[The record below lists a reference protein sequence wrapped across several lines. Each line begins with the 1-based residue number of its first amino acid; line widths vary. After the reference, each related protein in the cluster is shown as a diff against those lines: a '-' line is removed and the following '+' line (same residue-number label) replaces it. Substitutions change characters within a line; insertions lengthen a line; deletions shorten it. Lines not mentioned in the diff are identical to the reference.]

1 MVLVSGDAR
10 REMRIP
16 SQKENLMPMPGC
28 TITHTESGQHGT
40 PVMPDMEDMVLVSG
54 DAKREMLIP
63 SQKENLMPMPGCTIT
78 HTESGQHGT
87 PVMPDTEDTV
97 MVFGDARREM
107 LKLSLRQRH
116 ITYFI
121 VSGQVG
127 IVVIIVLMD
136 GNGDIPLVNEWYCY
150 PE

>member
-1 MVLVSGDAR
+1 MPTPGCTIPPTATGHHGTLAMLDTEDMVLVSGDAR
-10 REMRIP
+10 REM
-16 SQKENLMPMPGC
+16 
-28 TITHTESGQHGT
+28 
-40 PVMPDMEDMVLVSG
+40 
-54 DAKREMLIP
+54 LIP
-63 SQKENLMPMPGCTIT
+63 IQKENLMPMPGCTIT

-107 LKLSLRQRH
+107 LKLSLKLTLRQRH
-116 ITYFI
+116 ITYFM